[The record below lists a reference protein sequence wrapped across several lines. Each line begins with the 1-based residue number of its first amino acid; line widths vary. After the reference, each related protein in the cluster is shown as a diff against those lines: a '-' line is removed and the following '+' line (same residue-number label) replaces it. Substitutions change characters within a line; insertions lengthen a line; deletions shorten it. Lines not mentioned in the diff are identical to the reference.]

1 MEDLT
6 YNIVYKGR
14 ILDGHDFDGVRS
26 RLVEAFSLSPEKAEQ
41 LLNSKRV
48 IIKKN
53 LDQAAAKKL
62 GMALKKAGLDVVMTQ
77 FIIPG
82 SGMPSQG
89 EPVAEKA
96 PVPQPE
102 EPVLKVSEPEAH
114 KTMEEK
120 APNETLPFEFHGTGG
135 EYFKIWIVNTI
146 LSIITLGIYSAW
158 AKVRRKQYFY
168 GNTRLQSSSFEYLA
182 DPVNILKGRAI
193 VFVFFLIYSV
203 LSKIFPL
210 VGGLMGLL
218 FVLILPWL
226 VVRSLAFNARNSA
239 YRNICFG
246 FDGSV
251 KEAFKVFVLW
261 PFLAVFTLG
270 ILFPYVLFR
279 QKKFVVENSSYGRT
293 NFRFKAGPKDFYTLI
308 LKGLVPIV
316 IGLALVVGT
325 FFLLRFAPF
334 VSGLI
339 GMVLYFYLF
348 AYFSVKYTNLMFNSI
363 ELSTH
368 HFKADLNTWEYL
380 VLISTNTLGMVFTL
394 GIFYPWAHVRTLSYK
409 LDHLKLAL
417 QGDLNDFIAQR
428 QKQVSALGDEASDF
442 FDFDIGL

>member
-26 RLVEAFSLSPEKAEQ
+26 QLVEKFSLSREKAEQ
-41 LLNSKRV
+41 LLNGKRV

-53 LDQAAAKKL
+53 LDMAAAKKIGL
-62 GMALKKAGLDVVMTQ
+62 ALKKAGLDVVMTQ
-77 FIIPG
+77 FSIPAF
-82 SGMPSQG
+82 GMPSPG
-89 EPVAEKA
+89 ESEAEGA
-96 PVPQPE
+96 PMPQPE
-102 EPVLKVSEPEAH
+102 APVSNVSEPQEH
-114 KTMEEK
+114 KTRRK
-120 APNETLPFEFHGTGG
+120 KPLKVTLPFEFHGTGG

-168 GNTRLQSSSFEYLA
+168 GSTRLQKSSFEYLA

-193 VFVFFLIYSV
+193 VFIFFLFYSV
-203 LSKIFPL
+203 IAEFFPL
-210 VGGLMGLL
+210 IGGLLGLS

-239 YRNICFG
+239 YRNIHFG

-251 KEAFKVFVLW
+251 MEAFKAFVLW

-279 QKKFVVENSSYGRT
+279 QKKFIVENSSYGRT
-293 NFRFKAGPKDFYTLI
+293 NFTFNAGPKDYYNLM

-316 IGLALVVGT
+316 IGLALVGVT
-325 FFLLRFAPF
+325 FFLHPF

-348 AYFSVKYTNLMFNSI
+348 AYFSVKYTNLIFNSI
-363 ELSTH
+363 ELSAH
-368 HFKADLNTWEYL
+368 HFKADLDTWEYL
-380 VLISTNTLGMVFTL
+380 VLIFTNTLGMVFTL

-409 LDHLKLAL
+409 LDHLKLTV
-417 QGDLNDFIAQR
+417 QGDLDNFIAQK
-428 QKQVSALGDEASDF
+428 QKKVSALGDEASDF